1 MRGNMTEQRNVKFTE
16 LVARRLV
23 SEGEEVRSL
32 WTPIAQE
39 FDRVGGG
46 PDAAKRYLDAQQQS
60 LKERIESLLNLVD

>member
-1 MRGNMTEQRNVKFTE
+1 MNEQPDVKFSE

-39 FDRVGGG
+39 FDRGG
-46 PDAAKRYLDAQQQS
+46 PEAARRHIDAQQQS
-60 LKERIESLLNLVD
+60 LKERVESLLNLVA

>member
-1 MRGNMTEQRNVKFTE
+1 MNEHHDVRFSE
-16 LVARRLV
+16 LVARRLA
-23 SEGEEVRSL
+23 SAGEEVRSL

-60 LKERIESLLNLVD
+60 LKERVENLLNLVD